1 MAHLPTLISDLSL
14 ILISA
19 AVISLVFKKLKQPV
33 VLGYIIAG
41 ILVGPN
47 FNVFPTV
54 SDPENVKA
62 WGEFGVIILLFSL
75 GLEFSFRKLM
85 KVGASA
91 GITAFSGVT
100 FTLLTGFLIGK
111 LLDWDT
117 INCLFFGGILSI
129 SSTTIIIRAYE
140 EMQLKNAKFAQIVT
154 GALIVEDLFAVLLM
168 VLLSSVAV
176 TKSFQGIEMLLSVS
190 KLLFFLILWFIS
202 GIFFLPSIIRRMRKL
217 LNPESLLVFSLAL
230 CFLMVYLASAVGFSS
245 ALGAFVMGSILAE
258 TTKAEKIEHLLEP
271 IKTLFGAIFFVSVGM
286 LLDFELI
293 IKYWPEVLMGTA
305 VLLMMKPTFVT
316 IGALISGQKLQT
328 SIQAGMSMSQIGE
341 FSFIIAGLGLSLK
354 VTDAKLYP
362 IAVAVSVLTTFTTPF
377 MLKLSGSTVGFFE
390 RKLPVKWLET
400 IDRYAVGA
408 RMAGKASS
416 FQELLRYY
424 AVLGLIYSVVI
435 ISVILIS
442 TQLFLPMMIGSLTA
456 RILLAGGTLVVIAP
470 FIWALAFRRSK
481 RELYAEVWQS
491 QSQRRPLIVLMLVRM
506 ALALLYI
513 GFLLSS
519 MFSFKIA
526 LLGVFTA
533 LVLILV
539 FAPKIKHLYSQIEKR
554 FMTNLNERENGKGE
568 SQGVIAPWDTHIGT
582 IVLSPNSTYVGKTL
596 EESQMR
602 ELFGVNVAKIERGE
616 DWIHIPDKSVRLYPN
631 DTLHVIGS
639 DEQLRNFNESASAG
653 EKHEEQDPDK
663 IHVVLQSFRVHTG
676 SPLNGKN
683 IRDSKIR
690 ILTKGLVVGIERGGK
705 RILNP
710 DSLEEFKVGDIVWL
724 VGNAARIKIL
734 LKQMEKGN
742 SD

>member
-1 MAHLPTLISDLSL
+1 MTHLPTLISDLTL

-19 AVISLVFKKLKQPV
+19 AIISLLFKKLKQPV

-41 ILVGPN
+41 LVVGPN
-47 FNVFPTV
+47 FNLFPTV
-54 SDPENVKA
+54 SDPENIKA

-111 LLDWDT
+111 LMGWDT
-117 INCLFFGGILSI
+117 LNCLFFGGILAI

-176 TKSFQGIEMLLSVS
+176 TKSFQGMEMLLSVS
-190 KLLFFLILWFIS
+190 KLLFFLVLWFIS
-202 GIFFLPSIIRRMRKL
+202 GIFFLPSIIRRLRAL

-258 TTKAEKIEHLLEP
+258 TTKAEKIEHILEP
-271 IKTLFGAIFFVSVGM
+271 IKSLFGAIFFVSVGM
-286 LLDFELI
+286 LLDFKLI
-293 IKYWPEVLMGTA
+293 IQYWPEVLMGTM
-305 VLLMMKPTFVT
+305 VLIFIKPTFVT
-316 IGALISGQKLQT
+316 IGSLISGQKLQT

-341 FSFIIAGLGLSLK
+341 FSFIIAGLGLSLQ

-377 MLKLSGSTVGFFE
+377 MLKMSMPVVNFFE
-390 RKLPVKWLET
+390 KKLPQRWLES

-408 RMAGKASS
+408 RMAGKAGS
-416 FQELLRYY
+416 FQRLLRYY

-435 ISVILIS
+435 ISGVLIS
-442 TQLFLPMMIGSLTA
+442 TQLLLPIVIGSLTA
-456 RILLAGGTLVVIAP
+456 RIVLAVGTLAILAP

-481 RELYAEVWQS
+481 RELYAEVWQN
-491 QSQRRPLIVLMLVRM
+491 QSQRRPLIVLMLIRM

-519 MFSFKIA
+519 MFSFKVA
-526 LLGVFTA
+526 LFGVLAA
-533 LVLILV
+533 LIIILV
-539 FAPKIKHLYSQIEKR
+539 FAPKIKQLYGRIEKR
-554 FMTNLNERENGKGE
+554 FMLNLNERENGKAEGK
-568 SQGVIAPWDTHIGT
+568 GVLAPWDTHIGT
-582 IVLSPNSTYVGKTL
+582 ILLNPNSLYVGKTL
-596 EESQMR
+596 EETQMR
-602 ELFGVNVAKIERGE
+602 EHFGVNIAKIERGE
-616 DWIHIPDKSVRLYPN
+616 EMIHVPDKNVRLYPN
-631 DTLHVIGS
+631 DILFVIGS
-639 DEQLRNFNESASAG
+639 DDQLKNFNESAESNVKS
-653 EKHEEQDPDK
+653 EVQDSDK
-663 IHVVLQSFRVHTG
+663 INVILQNFKVPSD
-676 SPLNGKN
+676 SPLVGKS

-690 ILTKGLVVGIERGGK
+690 ILSKGLVVGIERDGK

-710 DSLEEFKVGDIVWL
+710 DSLEKFKADDMVWI
-724 VGNAARIKIL
+724 VGNAARIKVL
-734 LKQMEKGN
+734 LKQLGE
-742 SD
+742 SA